1 LRRKATKPTNSWGEP
16 NMQMTAKEQA
26 LLTIVLDDKLLNMQE
41 SRYATSEVWGELY
54 DAVIDAEIE
63 DDYGD
68 DFCDFVDDFLSGCDC
83 PDEQEQFNDD
93 VAVVDAHMTALQGED
108 LADDEKQV
116 IAASF
121 VQLMDND
128 TAEMIF
134 QAIADRWSEEA
145 KQRFNDFNNERATA

>member
-54 DAVIDAEIE
+54 DAVIDAEIADEE
-63 DDYGD
+63 DYD
-68 DFCDFVDDFLSGCDC
+68 DFSDFVDELFA
-83 PDEQEQFNDD
+83 EQAATEQFDAD
-93 VAVVDAHMTALQGED
+93 VAVVDAHMTALQGHD

-145 KQRFNDFNNERATA
+145 KRRFDDFQNAQVSA